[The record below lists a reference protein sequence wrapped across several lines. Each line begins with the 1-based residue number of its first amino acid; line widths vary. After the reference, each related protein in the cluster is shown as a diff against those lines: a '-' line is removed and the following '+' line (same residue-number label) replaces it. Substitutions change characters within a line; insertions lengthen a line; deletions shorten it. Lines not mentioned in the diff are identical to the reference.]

1 MPRRIVFLLVIASL
15 SAAPDLRADE
25 GMWTFDHFPRDKV
38 KTAYGFSM
46 DEVWLNHVM
55 RASARLAGG
64 CSASF
69 VSQTGLVM
77 TNHHCA
83 HGCISQLS
91 TRERDRV
98 ESGYY
103 ASGEGDELRC
113 PEMEVNQLVN
123 IKDVTAVVNQAT
135 RGLEGEA
142 YQDARKATQARLE
155 KECQTD
161 DKTRCDLVTL
171 YRGGQY
177 RLHTYKRFND
187 VRLVFAP
194 EMAIAFFGGDPDN
207 FMFPRYDLD
216 VAFLRVYDNGK
227 PAATPDHFRFSKAS
241 PKEGMLTFVSGNPG
255 GTDRL
260 LTLSQLEYQRDVSLP
275 EMLFS
280 TAELRGVLTE
290 FGRRGPE
297 ERRISEHQ
305 LFGVENRYKAILG
318 RWQALVH
325 GGIVAEKAAAEKKL
339 RSQVK
344 RHPTFRK
351 QAASAWDAIAKATQ
365 RQGELRKA
373 FAYIEGSAG
382 GSSDL
387 WRIAR
392 HLVRGT
398 HELTLP
404 DGKRLEEYHDAALPT
419 LRQRLFS
426 QAPIYDSLQTLLL
439 THGFTKLREHLG
451 PDHAFVKKILGNQA
465 PGELASKLVKGTRL
479 KDVAFRRELWEG
491 GAAAVQQAAKA
502 DPLLALLIEVDSDGR
517 AIRKRW
523 ETEVDAVVQKNTE
536 LIARARFAVQGDS
549 QYPDAT
555 FSARLSYGSVSG
567 YVEDGKT
574 VTPTTTFAGAF
585 ARHTGRE
592 PFALPESWLRNKTQ
606 LDMNLSFNFVTTND
620 IIGGNSGSPVLNQ
633 SAEVVGL
640 IFDGNIQSLGGDYG
654 FDPATNR
661 AVSVSAVGIVHA
673 LDKIYHAQ
681 RILKELVP

>member
-1 MPRRIVFLLVIASL
+1 MPRRIAFLLGIASL
-15 SAAPDLRADE
+15 VAAAPLQAEE

-38 KTAYGFSM
+38 KKAYGFAI
-46 DEVWLNHVM
+46 DDAWLNHVM

-69 VSQTGLVM
+69 VSQNGLVM

-91 TRERDRV
+91 TRERDLV
-98 ESGYY
+98 ANGYY
-103 ASGEGDELRC
+103 AKNEGNELRC

-123 IKDVTAVVNQAT
+123 IKDVTNVLAQAT
-135 RGLEGEA
+135 QGLEGEA

-161 DKTRCDLVTL
+161 PQTRCDLVTL

-177 RLHTYKRFND
+177 RLHTYRRFDD

-216 VAFLRVYDNGK
+216 VTFLRVYDNGK
-227 PAATPDHFRFSKAS
+227 TVATPDHFRFSKDG

-260 LTLSQLEYQRDVSLP
+260 LTLAQLQYQRDVSLP
-275 EMLFS
+275 ETLFS
-280 TAELRGVLTE
+280 LAELRGVLTE

-318 RWQALVH
+318 RWQALVR
-325 GGIVAEKAAAEKKL
+325 GEIVAEKAAAEKTL
-339 RSQVK
+339 RSQVARNPK
-344 RHPTFRK
+344 FHKST
-351 QAASAWDAIAKATQ
+351 SGAWDAIDRATR

-373 FAYIEGSAG
+373 FAHIESGASGA
-382 GSSDL
+382 SEL

-404 DGKRLEEYHDAALPT
+404 DGKRLEEYHDAALST

-426 QAPIYDSLQTLLL
+426 QAPIYDTLQTLLL
-439 THGFTKLREHLG
+439 THSFTKLREHLG
-451 PDHAFVKKILGNQA
+451 PDHAFVKKLLGNQA
-465 PGELASKLVKGTRL
+465 PDELARWLVRGTGL
-479 KDVAFRRELWEG
+479 KNVNFRRSLWEG
-491 GAAAVQQAAKA
+491 GEAAITRAAMN
-502 DPLLALLIEVDSDGR
+502 DPLLALMLELDADGR
-517 AIRKRW
+517 AIRKTW
-523 ETEVDAVVQKNTE
+523 ETEVDAVIQKNTE
-536 LIARARFAVQGDS
+536 LIAKARFALQGDAH
-549 QYPDAT
+549 YPDAT
-555 FSARLSYGSVSG
+555 FSARLSYGSVKG
-567 YVEDGKT
+567 YTEDGKT
-574 VTPTTTFAGAF
+574 IAPVTDFGGAF
-585 ARHTGRE
+585 ARHTGRD
-592 PFALPESWLRNKTQ
+592 PFALPESWLRNKAA
-606 LDMNLSFNFVTTND
+606 LDLGAPLNFVTTND

-633 SAEVVGL
+633 ESVVVGL

-654 FDPATNR
+654 FDPASNR
-661 AVSVSAVGIVHA
+661 AVSVSSAGLVQA
-673 LDKIYHAQ
+673 LDKIYHAE